1 MKNNLKEKL
10 KTIDVTLFFAVVV
23 NMILINMMMAII
35 NLAFEEIKAN
45 KSDFQSKFALLDYVK
60 RTTREMIGL
69 NVAEPIVP
77 VYVGDENEA
86 EEEEDEAETTER
98 ISDNFTQKTDR
109 LLDYIT
115 RTYLADGF
123 IETEEGKRVLAKM
136 SISNGAPAVRYNL
149 VENTAKCNFYCFV
162 GRKEGHG
169 IWIRCHFHGGQSSG
183 GKPVIKEKMNFLL
196 CNKRVTPLF

>member
-1 MKNNLKEKL
+1 MLS
-10 KTIDVTLFFAVVV
+10 IFAVVV

-45 KSDFQSKFALLDYVK
+45 KSDFQSKFDLLNYVK
-60 RTTREMIGL
+60 RTTREMVGL

-77 VYVGDENEA
+77 VYVGDENQDA
-86 EEEEDEAETTER
+86 EEEEDEADTTER

-136 SISNGAPAVRYNL
+136 SIANGAPAVRLQNSTK
-149 VENTAKCNFYCFV
+149 NTEMYLIHLLQDEKKVMEYGFDAIFMGDKAAP
-162 GRKEGHG
+162 EG
-169 IWIRCHFHGGQSSG
+169 
-183 GKPVIKEKMNFLL
+183 
-196 CNKRVTPLF
+196 NKQ

>member
-1 MKNNLKEKL
+1 
-10 KTIDVTLFFAVVV
+10 
-23 NMILINMMMAII
+23 MMMAII

-45 KSDFQSKFALLDYVK
+45 KSDFQSKFALVDYVK

-69 NVAEPIVP
+69 NIAEPIVP
-77 VYVGDENEA
+77 VYVGDEADQEN
-86 EEEEDEAETTER
+86 EEEDEADTTDR

-136 SISNGAPAVRYNL
+136 SIANGAPAV
-149 VENTAKCNFYCFV
+149 
-162 GRKEGHG
+162 
-169 IWIRCHFHGGQSSG
+169 S
-183 GKPVIKEKMNFLL
+183 
-196 CNKRVTPLF
+196 